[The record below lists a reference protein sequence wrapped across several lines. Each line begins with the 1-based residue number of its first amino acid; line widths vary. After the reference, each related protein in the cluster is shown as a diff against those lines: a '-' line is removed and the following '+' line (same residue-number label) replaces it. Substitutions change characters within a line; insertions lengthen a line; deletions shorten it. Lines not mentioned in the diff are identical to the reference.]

1 MPRRKRPYIEFR
13 DYNLSSRF
21 PVLLLSGEEWRIS
34 DVASPRLHIHNCLEI
49 GLCESD
55 SGTMIFEDTKRP
67 FGAGDLTVISCDVP
81 HTTYSSPGT
90 ASKWSYLFVDLTGL
104 LTPLFSGSD
113 LRIFNLLNTLEH
125 RICLIL
131 DEQEYPGIHALTA
144 EIMRELEQREEY
156 YEVSVRGLFLA
167 LLADLVRAVLQIAG
181 PDEKKD
187 DQPPEN
193 ALVIA
198 PALEYIRSHYMD
210 DFSMEYLAELCSLS
224 PAHFRRL
231 FSAVMET
238 SPLKFLNVTRIR
250 QAAAL
255 LRTTEAS
262 VLSISE
268 EVGYRSV
275 SSFNRQFRDTMGQTP
290 HEWRRRMSILKD
302 QSVMKY
308 RGFLVPETLTP
319 DEPESGFRGTHP
331 PC

>member
-1 MPRRKRPYIEFR
+1 MPRHKRPYIEFR

-113 LRIFNLLNTLEH
+113 LRIFNLLTILEH
-125 RICLIL
+125 RTSLIL
-131 DEQEYPGIHALTA
+131 NERGYPEIHALAA
-144 EIMRELEQREEY
+144 EIMKELERKEDY
-156 YEVSVRGLFLA
+156 YEISVRGLFLT
-167 LLADLVRAVLQIAG
+167 LLTDLARAYRQIAASA
-181 PDEKKD
+181 EKKD

-224 PAHFRRL
+224 PAHFRRI
-231 FSAVMET
+231 FSSVMET
-238 SPLKFLNVTRIR
+238 SPLKYLTDTRIR
-250 QAAAL
+250 QAASL

-268 EVGYRSV
+268 EVGYHSV
-275 SSFNRQFRDTMGQTP
+275 SSFNRQFHDTMGQTP
-290 HEWRRRMSILKD
+290 REWRRRMSILKD

-308 RGFLVPETLTP
+308 RGFLVPETLVQHCIN
-319 DEPESGFRGTHP
+319 S
-331 PC
+331 